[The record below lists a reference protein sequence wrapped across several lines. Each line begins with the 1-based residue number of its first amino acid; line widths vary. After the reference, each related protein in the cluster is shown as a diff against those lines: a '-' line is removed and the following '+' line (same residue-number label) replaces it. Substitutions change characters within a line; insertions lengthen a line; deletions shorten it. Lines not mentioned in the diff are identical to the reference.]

1 MPIARPEIRAAQEP
15 LTQEEFRRAIEQGL
29 GRAILCLQK
38 HNPEPY
44 KEIILEACLKDTAYV
59 KHFSYNKSAY
69 LNELLSAFTD
79 ALELRKQILEAFKNS
94 IPDEEDRPKPALILE
109 FAKAGL
115 PNAREAI
122 YDDFLKAAEIGLD
135 WASGK
140 EIVKLDSLSGLL
152 FIAPYLGEMV
162 DGDNKDEIPWHYVR
176 DLSENLGKI

>member
-38 HNPEPY
+38 HDPEPY

-59 KHFSYNKSAY
+59 RHFSYNKSAY

-94 IPDEEDRPKPALILE
+94 MPDEKDRPKTALILE

-135 WASGK
+135 W
-140 EIVKLDSLSGLL
+140 
-152 FIAPYLGEMV
+152 F
-162 DGDNKDEIPWHYVR
+162 
-176 DLSENLGKI
+176 